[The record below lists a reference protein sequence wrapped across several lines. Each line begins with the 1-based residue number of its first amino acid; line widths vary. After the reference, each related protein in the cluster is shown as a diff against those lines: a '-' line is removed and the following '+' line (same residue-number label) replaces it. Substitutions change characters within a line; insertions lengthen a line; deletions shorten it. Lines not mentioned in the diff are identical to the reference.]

1 MIQPTQPAT
10 AIVTRTV
17 ATTDAARPMRNL
29 SRRATTG
36 LRMNVRMRAN
46 ARGIRI
52 TRAKYSTAMVPNS
65 VTMAH

>member
-17 ATTDAARPMRNL
+17 ATTDGTRPMRNL

-36 LRMNVRMRAN
+36 DKTNVRMRAN
-46 ARGIRI
+46 ARGIRMV
-52 TRAKYSTAMVPNS
+52 RAKYSTAMAPNA